1 MMKKLLR
8 STIIGLLIG
17 SLVTW
22 IYLGF
27 ESNQIVITRSNLL
40 AYLIMSALIGAWS
53 TIFTLDKPNFLVKL
67 VTHFIVVSLIVIVTF
82 KFTGILPQNIFNI
95 LIPIC
100 IIYLGV
106 WIFLYIF
113 NFLSAAQ
120 LNKAIEKR
128 NAKKH

>member
-1 MMKKLLR
+1 MRKILR

-27 ESNQIVITRSNLL
+27 ASNQITITRRDLFT
-40 AYLIMSALIGAWS
+40 YLIMSALIGAWS
-53 TIFTLDKPNFLVKL
+53 TIFTLEKPKFLVKL
-67 VTHFIVVSLIVIVTF
+67 IAHFIVVSLIVIMAF

-95 LIPIC
+95 LIPIS

>member
-1 MMKKLLR
+1 MKKILR

-27 ESNQIVITRSNLL
+27 TSNQITIIRRDLL
-40 AYLIMSALIGAWS
+40 VYLIMSALIGAWS
-53 TIFTLDKPNFLVKL
+53 TIFSLEKPKFLVKL
-67 VTHFIVVSLIVIVTF
+67 IAHFIVVSLIVIMAF
-82 KFTGILPQNIFNI
+82 KLTGILPQNIFNI

-106 WIFLYIF
+106 WISLYIF
-113 NFLSAAQ
+113 NFLSVAQ

-128 NAKKH
+128 NTKKH